1 MIKLPRAKEQ
11 AGTERLLKTPRCP
24 GTTNYL
30 KALAAETRVPT
41 SPSASGAGR
50 RGAGGGGQSCPA
62 RDLLGGQHV
71 AAGISRA
78 HVEALSFI
86 RAITDAGLEKADAP

>member
-1 MIKLPRAKEQ
+1 MIQLPRAKEQ

-24 GTTNYL
+24 GITNY
-30 KALAAETRVPT
+30 ALAAETRVPT
-41 SPSASGAGR
+41 FPSDSGAGR

-62 RDLLGGQHV
+62 RDLLGGQHE

-86 RAITDAGLEKADAP
+86 RAIADAGLEKANGP